1 MKYAFMSFSCPEWT
15 LGDMLALA
23 QRLGYNGIE
32 PRLGSGHGHNVET
45 ALATDARRAARRQI
59 EDSGITLCCLATGA
73 RLADPTTA
81 PDNLDQVRRAIAL
94 ADDLGCGRLRVF
106 GGSLAPGLGRAAA
119 IEVLAGN
126 LTALADEAAAAGVIL
141 CLETHDD
148 WTDPAH
154 VAAVMRSA
162 NHPVVAV
169 NWDIMHPVRQSGYT
183 MDAAYDI
190 LKPWIRHVHFHDGV
204 DVAGEL
210 QLRPVGAGVID
221 HRRAVQLL
229 RAAGYDGY
237 LSGEWIDW
245 EPCEVH
251 LPRELATMRGYEKD
265 AASPIK

>member
-1 MKYAFMSFSCPEWT
+1 MKYAFMSFSCPELA

-32 PRLGSGHGHNVET
+32 PRLSSGHRHAVET
-45 ALATDARRAARRQI
+45 TLATDARRAARRQI
-59 EDSGITLCCLATGA
+59 EDSGIALCCLATGA
-73 RLADPTTA
+73 RLADPATMQ
-81 PDNLDQVRRAIAL
+81 DNIESVRQAIAL
-94 ADDLGCGRLRVF
+94 AADVGCGRLRVF
-106 GGSLAPGLGRAAA
+106 GGPLAPGLGRAAA
-119 IEVLAGN
+119 IEVLAGS
-126 LTALADEAAAAGVIL
+126 LAALADEAAAAGVVL

-154 VAAVMRSA
+154 VAAVMRWA
-162 NHPVVAV
+162 GHPAVAV

-190 LKPWIRHVHFHDGV
+190 LKPWIRHVHFHDGI

-229 RAAGYDGY
+229 EAAGYDGY

-251 LPRELATMRGYEKD
+251 LPRELATMRGYESEP
-265 AASPIK
+265 A